1 MVEAGAT
8 YIQVDEPIFV
18 TDEGADLL
26 EAAKCVY
33 AYFTEEVPHAKIIFQ
48 TYFEAL
54 IDAKELSELPV
65 TAFGLDFVHGLMK
78 TLRLLKLAILK
89 IKKCLQGLLMDVTS
103 GQLILKKHQKC

>member
-26 EAAKCVY
+26 EAAKDVY
-33 AYFTEEVPHAKIIFQ
+33 AYFAKESARRLKLYFQ

-54 IDAKELSELPV
+54 IDAKDLSELPV
-65 TAFGLDFVHGLMK
+65 AAFWSFDFVTG
-78 TLRLLKLAILK
+78 
-89 IKKCLQGLLMDVTS
+89 V
-103 GQLILKKHQKC
+103 